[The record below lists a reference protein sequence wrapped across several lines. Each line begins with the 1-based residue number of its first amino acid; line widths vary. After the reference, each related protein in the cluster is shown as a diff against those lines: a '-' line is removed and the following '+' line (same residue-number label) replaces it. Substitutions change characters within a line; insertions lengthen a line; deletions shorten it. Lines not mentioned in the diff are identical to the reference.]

1 MTFAKQ
7 IIVGAINWD
16 TMIFAEQFP
25 EPGEEVRV
33 QRIMEVPGGK
43 RSKHCHSFISNT
55 GANNVA
61 IIGALGR
68 DNIAKEHVRIFE
80 TEGIITDL
88 LYFTEDAPS
97 GHAYVVVDTNGRNFI
112 LTYKQ
117 ANDLLSDKVIS
128 YTKTCE
134 YINNSNIII
143 IVVDPPFSVAATML
157 SLSKTAKKI
166 TLWAPGLLSSKGVK
180 DLEHSIKNTD
190 YLIVNES
197 EYKKL
202 TGIIEP
208 VSACKAILNNNNNNE
223 LDIKLIVTMGENGCI
238 FATRQNIISIP
249 AAKITTTTTDDNSR
263 RILNTAG
270 AGDVFIGTFAAM
282 KILGY
287 DDVESLISANV
298 SGAIKATRENIRGSP
313 ALNEILE
320 IKGNLGIKPTIIS

>member
-1 MTFAKQ
+1 
-7 IIVGAINWD
+7 
-16 TMIFAEQFP
+16 
-25 EPGEEVRV
+25 
-33 QRIMEVPGGK
+33 MEVPGGK
-43 RSKHCHSFISNT
+43 GANIAIASSRIL

-61 IIGALGR
+61 IFGALGR
-68 DNIAKEHVRIFE
+68 DNIAKEQVHIFE
-80 TEGIITDL
+80 NEGILTDL
-88 LYFTEDAPS
+88 LYFTGDAPS
-97 GHAYVVVDTNGRNFI
+97 GHAYVVVNPDGRNFI

-117 ANDLLSDKVIS
+117 ANDLLNDKVVFS
-128 YTKTCE
+128 TNTRE

-143 IVVDPPFSVAATML
+143 VVDPPFSIAATML
-157 SLSKTAKKI
+157 SLSKAAKKI
-166 TLWAPGLLSSKGVK
+166 TLWAPGLLSSKGIK

-208 VSACKAILNNNNNNE
+208 VSACRAILNNNR
-223 LDIKLIVTMGENGCI
+223 LDNKVIVTMGEKGCI

-249 AAKITTTTTDDNSR
+249 AAKITTTDDNSL

-270 AGDVFIGTFAAM
+270 AGDAFIGTFAAM

-287 DDVESLISANV
+287 DDIESLISANV

-320 IKGNLGIKPTIIS
+320 IKGNLEIKPTIIS

>member
-7 IIVGAINWD
+7 IVVGAINWD
-16 TMIFAEQFP
+16 TIIFAEQLP
-25 EPGEEVRV
+25 ESGEEVRI
-33 QRIMEVPGGK
+33 QRIIEVPGGK
-43 RSKHCHSFISNT
+43 GANIAIASSHIL

-61 IIGALGR
+61 ILGALGR
-68 DNIAKEHVRIFE
+68 DNIAKEQVHTFE
-80 TEGIITDL
+80 TEGILTDL
-88 LYFTEDAPS
+88 LYFTEDALA
-97 GHAYVVVDTNGRNFI
+97 GQAYVVVDPDGRNFI
-112 LTYKQ
+112 LTHKQ
-117 ANDLLSDKVIS
+117 ANDLLNDKVVFS
-128 YTKTCE
+128 TNTRE

-143 IVVDPPFSVAATML
+143 VVDPPFSIAATML
-157 SLSKTAKKI
+157 SLSKAAKKI
-166 TLWAPGLLSSKGVK
+166 TLWAPGLLSSKGIK

-208 VSACKAILNNNNNNE
+208 VSACRAILNNNR
-223 LDIKLIVTMGENGCI
+223 LDNKVIVTMGEKGCI

-249 AAKITTTTTDDNSR
+249 AAKITTTDDNSL

-270 AGDVFIGTFAAM
+270 AGDAFIGTFAAM

-287 DDVESLISANV
+287 DDIESLISANI
-298 SGAIKATRENIRGSP
+298 SGAIKSTRENIRGSP

-320 IKGNLGIKPTIIS
+320 IKGNLEIKPTIIS

>member
-7 IIVGAINWD
+7 IVVGAINWD
-16 TMIFAEQFP
+16 TIVFAEQLP
-25 EPGEEVRV
+25 ESGEEVRI

-43 RSKHCHSFISNT
+43 GANIAIASSRIL

-61 IIGALGR
+61 ILGALGR
-68 DNIAKEHVRIFE
+68 DNIAKEQVHTFE
-80 TEGIITDL
+80 TEGILTDL
-88 LYFTEDAPS
+88 LYFTEDALS
-97 GHAYVVVDTNGRNFI
+97 GHAYVVVDPDGRNFI
-112 LTYKQ
+112 LTHKQ
-117 ANDLLSDKVIS
+117 ANDLLNDKVVLS
-128 YTKTCE
+128 TNTRE

-143 IVVDPPFSVAATML
+143 VVDPPFSIAATML
-157 SLSKTAKKI
+157 SLSKAAKKI
-166 TLWAPGLLSSKGVK
+166 TLWAPGLLSSKGIK

-208 VSACKAILNNNNNNE
+208 VSACKAILNNNR
-223 LDIKLIVTMGENGCI
+223 LDNKVIVTMGEKGCI

-249 AAKITTTTTDDNSR
+249 AAKITTTDDNSL

-270 AGDVFIGTFAAM
+270 AGDAFIGTFAAM

-287 DDVESLISANV
+287 DDIESLISANV
-298 SGAIKATRENIRGSP
+298 SGAIKSTRENIRGSP

-320 IKGNLGIKPTIIS
+320 IKGNLEIKPTIIS

>member
-7 IIVGAINWD
+7 IVVGAINWD
-16 TMIFAEQFP
+16 TIVFAEQLP
-25 EPGEEVRV
+25 ESGEEVRI

-43 RSKHCHSFISNT
+43 GANIAIASSRIL

-61 IIGALGR
+61 IFGALGR
-68 DNIAKEHVRIFE
+68 DNIAKEQVHIFE
-80 TEGIITDL
+80 NEGILTDL
-88 LYFTEDAPS
+88 LYFTGDAPS
-97 GHAYVVVDTNGRNFI
+97 GHAYVVVNPDGRNFI

-117 ANDLLSDKVIS
+117 ANDLLNDKVVFS
-128 YTKTCE
+128 TNTRE

-143 IVVDPPFSVAATML
+143 VVDPPFSIAATML
-157 SLSKTAKKI
+157 SLSKAAKKI
-166 TLWAPGLLSSKGVK
+166 TLWAPGLLSSKG
-180 DLEHSIKNTD
+180 INTD

-208 VSACKAILNNNNNNE
+208 VSAFRAILNNNR
-223 LDIKLIVTMGENGCI
+223 LDNKVIVTMGEKGCI

-249 AAKITTTTTDDNSR
+249 AAKITTTDDNSL

-270 AGDVFIGTFAAM
+270 AGDAFIGTFAAM

-287 DDVESLISANV
+287 DDIESLISANV

-320 IKGNLGIKPTIIS
+320 IKGNLEIKPTIIS

>member
-7 IIVGAINWD
+7 IVVGAINWD
-16 TMIFAEQFP
+16 TIVFAERLP
-25 EPGEEVRV
+25 EPEEEVRI

-43 RSKHCHSFISNT
+43 GANIAIASSRIL

-61 IIGALGR
+61 IFGALGR
-68 DNIAKEHVRIFE
+68 DNIAKEQVHIFE
-80 TEGIITDL
+80 NEGILTDL
-88 LYFTEDAPS
+88 LYFTGDAPS
-97 GHAYVVVDTNGRNFI
+97 GHAYVVVNPDGRNFI

-117 ANDLLSDKVIS
+117 ANDLLNDKVVFS
-128 YTKTCE
+128 TNTRE

-143 IVVDPPFSVAATML
+143 VVDPPFSIAATML
-157 SLSKTAKKI
+157 SLSKAAKKI
-166 TLWAPGLLSSKGVK
+166 TLWAPGLLSSKGIK

-208 VSACKAILNNNNNNE
+208 VSACRAILNNNR
-223 LDIKLIVTMGENGCI
+223 LDNKVIVTMGEKGCI

-249 AAKITTTTTDDNSR
+249 AAKITTTDDDSL

-270 AGDVFIGTFAAM
+270 AGDAFIGTFAAM

-287 DDVESLISANV
+287 DDIELLISANV

-320 IKGNLGIKPTIIS
+320 IKGNLEIKPTIIS

>member
-7 IIVGAINWD
+7 IVVGAINWD
-16 TMIFAEQFP
+16 TIVFAERLP
-25 EPGEEVRV
+25 EPEEEVRI

-43 RSKHCHSFISNT
+43 GANIAIASSRIL

-61 IIGALGR
+61 IFGALGR
-68 DNIAKEHVRIFE
+68 DNIAKEQVHIFE
-80 TEGIITDL
+80 NEGILTDL
-88 LYFTEDAPS
+88 LYFTGDAPS
-97 GHAYVVVDTNGRNFI
+97 GHAYVVVNPDGRNFI

-117 ANDLLSDKVIS
+117 ANDLLNDKVVFS
-128 YTKTCE
+128 TNTRE

-143 IVVDPPFSVAATML
+143 VVDPPFSIAATML
-157 SLSKTAKKI
+157 SLSKAAKKI
-166 TLWAPGLLSSKGVK
+166 TLWAPGLLSSKGIK

-208 VSACKAILNNNNNNE
+208 VSACRAILNNNR
-223 LDIKLIVTMGENGCI
+223 LDNKVIVTMGEKGCI

-249 AAKITTTTTDDNSR
+249 AAKITTTDDNSL

-270 AGDVFIGTFAAM
+270 AGDAFIGTFAAM

-287 DDVESLISANV
+287 DDIESLISANV

-320 IKGNLGIKPTIIS
+320 IKGNLEIKPTIIS

>member
-7 IIVGAINWD
+7 IVVGAINWD
-16 TMIFAEQFP
+16 TIVFAEQLP
-25 EPGEEVRV
+25 EPGEEVRI

-43 RSKHCHSFISNT
+43 GANIAIASSRIL

-61 IIGALGR
+61 ILGALGR
-68 DNIAKEHVRIFE
+68 DNIAKEQVHIFE
-80 TEGIITDL
+80 TEGILTDL
-88 LYFTEDAPS
+88 LYFTEDALS
-97 GHAYVVVDTNGRNFI
+97 GHAYVVVDPDGRNFI
-112 LTYKQ
+112 LTHKQ
-117 ANDLLSDKVIS
+117 ANDLLNDKFVFS
-128 YTKTCE
+128 TNTRE

-143 IVVDPPFSVAATML
+143 VVDPPFSIAATML
-157 SLSKTAKKI
+157 SLSKAAKKI
-166 TLWAPGLLSSKGVK
+166 TLWAPGLLSSKGIK

-202 TGIIEP
+202 TGIVEP
-208 VSACKAILNNNNNNE
+208 VHACRAILNNNR
-223 LDIKLIVTMGENGCI
+223 LDIKVIATMGEKGCI

-249 AAKITTTTTDDNSR
+249 AAKITTTDDNSL

-270 AGDVFIGTFAAM
+270 AGDAFIGTFAAM

-287 DDVESLISANV
+287 DDIESLISANI
-298 SGAIKATRENIRGSP
+298 SGAIKTTRENIRGSP

-320 IKGNLGIKPTIIS
+320 IKGNLEIKPTVIS

>member
-7 IIVGAINWD
+7 IVVGAINWD
-16 TMIFAEQFP
+16 TIVFAEQLP
-25 EPGEEVRV
+25 ESGEEVRI

-43 RSKHCHSFISNT
+43 GANIAIASSRIL

-61 IIGALGR
+61 ILGALGR
-68 DNIAKEHVRIFE
+68 DNIAKEQVHTFE
-80 TEGIITDL
+80 TEGILTDL
-88 LYFTEDAPS
+88 LYFTEDALS
-97 GHAYVVVDTNGRNFI
+97 GHAYVVVDPDGRNFI
-112 LTYKQ
+112 LTHKQ
-117 ANDLLSDKVIS
+117 ANDLLNDKVVLS
-128 YTKTCE
+128 TNTRE

-143 IVVDPPFSVAATML
+143 VVDPPFSIAATML
-157 SLSKTAKKI
+157 SLSKAAKKI
-166 TLWAPGLLSSKGVK
+166 TLWAPGLLSSKGIK
-180 DLEHSIKNTD
+180 DLEHSIKDTD

-208 VSACKAILNNNNNNE
+208 IPACKAILNNSQ
-223 LDIKLIVTMGENGCI
+223 LDIKVIITMGEKGCI

-249 AAKITTTTTDDNSR
+249 AAKITTTTIDDNSL

-270 AGDVFIGTFAAM
+270 AGDAFIGTFAAM

-287 DDVESLISANV
+287 DDIESLISANV
-298 SGAIKATRENIRGSP
+298 SGAIKSTRENIRGSP

-320 IKGNLGIKPTIIS
+320 MKGKLEIKPAIIS

>member
-7 IIVGAINWD
+7 IVVGAINWD
-16 TMIFAEQFP
+16 TIVFAEQLP
-25 EPGEEVRV
+25 ESGEEVRI

-43 RSKHCHSFISNT
+43 GANIAIASSRIL

-61 IIGALGR
+61 ILGALGR
-68 DNIAKEHVRIFE
+68 DNIAKEQVHTFE
-80 TEGIITDL
+80 TEGILTDL
-88 LYFTEDAPS
+88 LYFTEDALS
-97 GHAYVVVDTNGRNFI
+97 GHAYVVVDPNGRNFI
-112 LTYKQ
+112 LTHKQ
-117 ANDLLSDKVIS
+117 ANDLLNDKVVLS
-128 YTKTCE
+128 TNTRE

-143 IVVDPPFSVAATML
+143 VVDPPFSIAATML
-157 SLSKTAKKI
+157 SLSKAAKKI
-166 TLWAPGLLSSKGVK
+166 TLWAPGLLSSKGIK
-180 DLEHSIKNTD
+180 DLEHSIKDTD

-208 VSACKAILNNNNNNE
+208 IPACKAILNNSQ
-223 LDIKLIVTMGENGCI
+223 LDIKVIITMGEKGCI

-249 AAKITTTTTDDNSR
+249 AAKITTTIDDNSL

-270 AGDVFIGTFAAM
+270 AGDAFIGTFAAM

-287 DDVESLISANV
+287 DDIESLISANV
-298 SGAIKATRENIRGSP
+298 SGAIKSTRENIRGSP

-320 IKGNLGIKPTIIS
+320 MKGKLEIKPAIIS

>member
-7 IIVGAINWD
+7 IVVGAINWD
-16 TMIFAEQFP
+16 TIVFAEQLP
-25 EPGEEVRV
+25 ESGEEVRI

-43 RSKHCHSFISNT
+43 GANIAIASSRIL

-61 IIGALGR
+61 ILGALGR
-68 DNIAKEHVRIFE
+68 DNIAKEQVHIFE
-80 TEGIITDL
+80 NEGILTDL
-88 LYFTEDAPS
+88 LYFTEDALS
-97 GHAYVVVDTNGRNFI
+97 GHAYVVVDPDGRNFI
-112 LTYKQ
+112 LTHKQ
-117 ANDLLSDKVIS
+117 ANDLLNDKFVFS
-128 YTKTCE
+128 TNTRE

-143 IVVDPPFSVAATML
+143 VVDPPFSIATTML
-157 SLSKTAKKI
+157 SLSKAAKKI
-166 TLWAPGLLSSKGVK
+166 TLWAPGLLSSKGIK

-202 TGIIEP
+202 TGTIEP
-208 VSACKAILNNNNNNE
+208 VHACRAILNNKR
-223 LDIKLIVTMGENGCI
+223 LDIKVIATMGEKGCI

-249 AAKITTTTTDDNSR
+249 AAKITTTDDNSL

-270 AGDVFIGTFAAM
+270 AGDAFIGTFAAM

-287 DDVESLISANV
+287 DDIESLISANI

-320 IKGNLGIKPTIIS
+320 IKGNLEIKPTIIS

>member
-7 IIVGAINWD
+7 IVVGTINWD
-16 TMIFAEQFP
+16 TIIFAEQFP
-25 EPGEEVRV
+25 EPGEEVRI
-33 QRIMEVPGGK
+33 QRIMEAPGGK
-43 RSKHCHSFISNT
+43 GANIAIASSRIL

-61 IIGALGR
+61 ILGALGR
-68 DNIAKEHVRIFE
+68 DNIAKEQVRILE
-80 TEGIITDL
+80 TEGILTDL
-88 LYFTEDAPS
+88 LFFTEDAPS
-97 GHAYVVVDTNGRNFI
+97 GHAYVIVDPDGRNFI

-117 ANDLLSDKVIS
+117 ANDLLNDKVIS
-128 YTKTCE
+128 YTNTRE
-134 YINNSNIII
+134 YINNSKII
-143 IVVDPPFSVAATML
+143 IVVDPPFSIAATML

-166 TLWAPGLLSSKGVK
+166 TLWAPGLLSSKGIK
-180 DLEHSIKNTD
+180 DLEHLIKNTD
-190 YLIVNES
+190 YLILNES

-208 VSACKAILNNNNNNE
+208 VSACKAILNNNK

-249 AAKITTTTTDDNSR
+249 AAKITTTDGNSL

-270 AGDVFIGTFAAM
+270 AGDAFIGTFAAM

-287 DDVESLISANV
+287 DDIESLISANV

-320 IKGNLGIKPTIIS
+320 IKGNLGIKPTIIF

>member
-7 IIVGAINWD
+7 IVVGAINWD
-16 TMIFAEQFP
+16 TIVFAEQLP
-25 EPGEEVRV
+25 ESGEEVRI

-43 RSKHCHSFISNT
+43 GANIAIASSRIL

-61 IIGALGR
+61 ILGALGR
-68 DNIAKEHVRIFE
+68 DNIAKEQVHTFE
-80 TEGIITDL
+80 TEGILTDL
-88 LYFTEDAPS
+88 LYFTEDALS
-97 GHAYVVVDTNGRNFI
+97 GHAYVVVDPDGRNFI
-112 LTYKQ
+112 LTHKQ
-117 ANDLLSDKVIS
+117 ANDLLNDKVVLS
-128 YTKTCE
+128 TNTRE

-143 IVVDPPFSVAATML
+143 VVDPPFSIAATML
-157 SLSKTAKKI
+157 SLSKAAKKI
-166 TLWAPGLLSSKGVK
+166 TLWAPGLLSSKGIK

-208 VSACKAILNNNNNNE
+208 VSACRAILNNNR
-223 LDIKLIVTMGENGCI
+223 LDNKVIVTMGEKGCI

-249 AAKITTTTTDDNSR
+249 AAKITTTDDNSL

-270 AGDVFIGTFAAM
+270 AGDAFIGTFAAM

-287 DDVESLISANV
+287 DDIESLISANV

-320 IKGNLGIKPTIIS
+320 IKGNLEIKPTIIS

>member
-7 IIVGAINWD
+7 IVVGAINWD
-16 TMIFAEQFP
+16 TIVFAEQLP
-25 EPGEEVRV
+25 ESGEEVRI

-43 RSKHCHSFISNT
+43 GANIAIASSRIL

-61 IIGALGR
+61 IFGALGR
-68 DNIAKEHVRIFE
+68 DNIAKEQVHIFE
-80 TEGIITDL
+80 NEGILTDL
-88 LYFTEDAPS
+88 LYFTGDAPS
-97 GHAYVVVDTNGRNFI
+97 GHAYVVVNPDGRNFI

-117 ANDLLSDKVIS
+117 ANDLLNDKVVFS
-128 YTKTCE
+128 TNTRE

-143 IVVDPPFSVAATML
+143 VVDPPFSIAATML
-157 SLSKTAKKI
+157 SLSKAAKKI
-166 TLWAPGLLSSKGVK
+166 TLWAPGLLSSKGIK

-208 VSACKAILNNNNNNE
+208 VSACRAILNNNR
-223 LDIKLIVTMGENGCI
+223 LDNKVIVTMGEKGCI

-249 AAKITTTTTDDNSR
+249 AAKITTTDDNSL

-270 AGDVFIGTFAAM
+270 AGDAFIGTFAAM

-287 DDVESLISANV
+287 DDIESLISANV

-320 IKGNLGIKPTIIS
+320 IKGNLEIKPTIIS